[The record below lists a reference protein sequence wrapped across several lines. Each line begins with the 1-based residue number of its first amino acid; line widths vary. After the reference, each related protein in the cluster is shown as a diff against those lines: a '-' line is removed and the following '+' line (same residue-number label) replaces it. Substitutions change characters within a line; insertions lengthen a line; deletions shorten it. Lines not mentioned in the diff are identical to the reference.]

1 MPEEIEGLYT
11 RQTQL
16 QLNIPKSIVIVGCGG
31 IGSWVAIIAGMSGIK
46 NIFLYDS
53 DLMEESNRNRLPFC
67 QSSIGRPK
75 VEVVSEFLR
84 GIRSDIVAVPIK
96 NRITIGVIK
105 AQLSCTQPVVVDCTD
120 SPKTQIMLY
129 NLCLKRSVPFV
140 RAGYDGTHITVT
152 SIVSGWIN
160 KDSDEEQYE
169 VQPSWVVPSVVCA
182 ALAVGKIMKFFNQE
196 VCVDIG
202 EIGIDVLKKQK
213 RASARCYDKTKS
225 DKIPAVDGSSGQEP
239 AEVRAPEN

>member
-11 RQTQL
+11 RQIQL
-16 QLNIPKSIVIVGCGG
+16 KLNTPGSIVVVGCGG
-31 IGSWVAIIAGMSGIK
+31 IGSWVAIFAGMSGIK
-46 NIFLYDS
+46 NIFLYDP

-75 VEVVSEFLR
+75 VEVVSEFIR
-84 GIRSDIVAVPIK
+84 GIRSDVVAIPIRDK
-96 NRITIGVIK
+96 VTAGIMK
-105 AQLSCTQPVVVDCTD
+105 AQFSCTQPVVVDCTD
-120 SPKTQIMLY
+120 SPKTQVMLY
-129 NLCLKRSVPFV
+129 NLCLKRNVPFI

-152 SIVSGWIN
+152 SIVSGWID
-160 KDSDEEQYE
+160 KASDEEQYE

-182 ALAVGKIMKFFNQE
+182 ALAVGKMMRFFNQE
-196 VCVDIG
+196 VSTDIG

-225 DKIPAVDGSSGQEP
+225 DKTPAVEGSSGQEP